1 MLGNDASITLK
12 LEYIPTTEEGDESE
26 ETNSIKEILNMLSQK
41 TKLQRMTG
49 TTNEPKQRVRKL
61 AIIS

>member
-12 LEYIPTTEEGDESE
+12 LKYIPTTEEGDESE
-26 ETNSIKEILNMLSQK
+26 EINSIKEILQMLSKK

-49 TTNEPKQRVRKL
+49 TANEPKQKVRRL

>member
-26 ETNSIKEILNMLSQK
+26 EINSIKEILHLLSQK
-41 TKLQRMTG
+41 TKIQRITG
-49 TTNEPKQRVRKL
+49 AANEPKQRVRRL